1 MIKIEKD
8 DKEWKNSISLVSM
21 FMEDL
26 ESYFAPTLV
35 SSLDRNLP
43 EKGIPSYADKMKFI
57 SSLYSKIMSLTE
69 DEIAEY
75 NREIYGFETVKK
87 CQK

>member
-1 MIKIEKD
+1 MIKIQED
-8 DKEWKNSISLVSM
+8 NKEWKNSIQLVAM
-21 FMEDL
+21 FLDDL

-57 SSLYSKIMSLTE
+57 SSLYSKITSLTE
-69 DEIAEY
+69 NEIAEY